1 VHQRSAEKEVII
13 FNTQHSKHLLEFSA
27 QIPVYHSGTYM
38 SRDLEKM
45 FLVVNHQKI
54 WNVY

>member
-1 VHQRSAEKEVII
+1 VHQRSAEKEVIL
-13 FNTQHSKHLLEFSA
+13 FNTRHSKHLLEFSA
-27 QIPVYHSGTYM
+27 QIPVYHSGTYLP
-38 SRDLEKM
+38 RDLEKM